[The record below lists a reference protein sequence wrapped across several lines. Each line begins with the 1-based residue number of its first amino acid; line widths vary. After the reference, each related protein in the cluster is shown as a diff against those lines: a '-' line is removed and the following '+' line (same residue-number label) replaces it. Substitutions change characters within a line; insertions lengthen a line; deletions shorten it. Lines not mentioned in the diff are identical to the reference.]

1 LETAITKR
9 LIDLIFACVG
19 LVLTFPL
26 FVLFALLIKLDS
38 PGPIFYRGLRSGRG
52 DKEFRILKFRTMTH
66 DRVEIGAMTTA
77 RNDPRVTRLGRMMR
91 KNKFDEIPQLLDII
105 RGEMSFVGP
114 RPEFPKHTA
123 KYTSEEREILCVRP
137 GITDLASLEFINLD
151 EIVGEDDPDAVYM
164 EKIWT
169 RKMELRLRYVRES
182 SLWLDFKILQ
192 RTIGAVLTRIIRSSD

>member
-1 LETAITKR
+1 M
-9 LIDLIFACVG
+9 
-19 LVLTFPL
+19 
-26 FVLFALLIKLDS
+26 LFALLIKLDS